1 MNKVKNMIKKLG
13 KKGEF
18 TLQGMILSALTAFLF
33 IGFVG
38 YMINSLSGS
47 YSIDGYVESDLT
59 KYDQTASIST
69 AVNNAYDDV
78 DGVTVD
84 KSVFDYLGDVWS
96 KIIGPFKFIYR
107 SFTTLIDLTDH
118 VGDDLQLPKI
128 FADYMS
134 AVLTVLVIVGI
145 VMIKFYMGRKK

>member
-1 MNKVKNMIKKLG
+1 MIKIKG

-18 TLQGMILSALTAFLF
+18 TLQGMILAALTIGLF
-33 IGFVG
+33 IGFMG
-38 YMINSLSGS
+38 YMIASFTGS
-47 YSIDGYVESDLT
+47 YDTEGYIEGDLT
-59 KYDQTASIST
+59 KYDKTASISA
-69 AVNNAYDDV
+69 AVDSAYEDV

-107 SFTTLIDLTDH
+107 SFTTLIDLTDAA
-118 VGDDLQLPKI
+118 GDDLQLPKI
-128 FADYMS
+128 FSDYFS

>member
-1 MNKVKNMIKKLG
+1 MVHLKG

-18 TLQGMILSALTAFLF
+18 TLQGMILASLTAFLF

-38 YMINSLSGS
+38 YMINSISGS
-47 YSIDGYVESDLT
+47 YNIEGYVEEDLT
-59 KYDQTASIST
+59 KYDQTASISS
-69 AVNNAYDDV
+69 AVNSAYSDV

-84 KSVFDYLGDVWS
+84 KSIFDYLGDVWS

-128 FADYMS
+128 FSDYLS

>member
-1 MNKVKNMIKKLG
+1 MANRIG

-18 TLQGMILSALTAFLF
+18 TLQGMILSSLTAFLF
-33 IGFVG
+33 IAFVG
-38 YMINSLSGS
+38 YMINGLSGS
-47 YSIDGYVESDLT
+47 YDVEGYVEGDLT
-59 KYDQTASIST
+59 KYDQTESIST

-118 VGDDLQLPKI
+118 VGDDLQLPKM
-128 FADYMS
+128 FSDYLS
-134 AVLTVLVIVGI
+134 AVLTVLVMVGI
-145 VMIKFYMGRKK
+145 VMIKFYMGRQK

>member
-1 MNKVKNMIKKLG
+1 MLKIKG

-18 TLQGMILSALTAFLF
+18 TLQGMIIASLTAFLF
-33 IGFVG
+33 IGFIG
-38 YMINSLSGS
+38 FSINALSGS
-47 YSIDGYVESDLT
+47 YDITGYEEGDLT
-59 KYDQTASIST
+59 KYDKTESIST
-69 AVNNAYDDV
+69 AVNSAYNEV

-96 KIIGPFKFIYR
+96 KIIAPFKFIYR
-107 SFTTLIDLTDH
+107 SFTVLISLTSH

-128 FADYMS
+128 FSEYLS

>member
-1 MNKVKNMIKKLG
+1 MLKIKG

-18 TLQGMILSALTAFLF
+18 TLQGMIIASLTAFLF
-33 IGFVG
+33 IGFIG
-38 YMINSLSGS
+38 YTILSLGGN
-47 YSIDGYVESDLT
+47 YDITGYDEEDLS
-59 KYDQTASIST
+59 KYDQTESIST
-69 AVNNAYDDV
+69 AVNSAYNEV

-96 KIIGPFKFIYR
+96 KIVAPFKFIYR
-107 SFTTLIDLTDH
+107 SFTVLIGLTGH

-128 FADYMS
+128 FSEYLS

>member
-1 MNKVKNMIKKLG
+1 MI
-13 KKGEF
+13 
-18 TLQGMILSALTAFLF
+18 IASLTSFLF
-33 IGFVG
+33 IGFIG
-38 YMINSLSGS
+38 FMINGLSGS
-47 YSIDGYVESDLT
+47 YSTEGYIEGDLT
-59 KYDQTASIST
+59 KYDQTDSIST
-69 AVNNAYDDV
+69 AVNSAYNDI

-96 KIIGPFKFIYR
+96 KVVAPFKFIYR
-107 SFTTLIDLTDH
+107 SFTTLIGLTSH

-128 FADYMS
+128 FAEYLS

>member
-1 MNKVKNMIKKLG
+1 MKLFKN

-18 TLQGMILSALTAFLF
+18 TLQGMIIASLTAFLF

-38 YMINSLSGS
+38 YTISSFGGES
-47 YSIDGYVESDLT
+47 EIEGYEEDDLT
-59 KYDQTASIST
+59 KYDQTDSIST
-69 AVNNAYDDV
+69 AVNSAYNDV

-96 KIIGPFKFIYR
+96 KVIAPFKFVYR
-107 SFTTLIDLTDH
+107 SFTTIVGLTDDI
-118 VGDDLQLPKI
+118 GDDLQLPKI
-128 FADYMS
+128 FSAYLS

-145 VMIKFYMGRKK
+145 VLIKFYMGRKK